1 MITSGQVTVGT
12 ATPVQID
19 GNSVQWTRLTVH
31 NNDNTKVM
39 YLGGSAVSTTNGLQ
53 LLKEETVQID
63 LAPGESLYAIS
74 ANGAHVISFLRQ
86 TLV

>member
-1 MITSGQVTVGT
+1 MISSGQVTVGT
-12 ATPVQID
+12 GVPVQID

-39 YLGGSAVSTTNGLQ
+39 YLGGSNVSTTNGLQ
-53 LLKEETVQID
+53 LLKEETIQLE
-63 LAPGESLYAIS
+63 LAPGESLYAVS
-74 ANGAHVISFLRQ
+74 ASGAHVISWLRQ

>member
-1 MITSGQVTVGT
+1 MISSGQVTVGT
-12 ATPVQID
+12 AESVQID

-39 YLGGSAVSTTNGLQ
+39 YLGGSSVSTTNGLQ
-53 LLKEETVQID
+53 LLKEETVQVD

-74 ANGAHVISFLRQ
+74 ASGSHVISFLRQ

>member
-1 MITSGQVTVGT
+1 MITSGQTTVGT
-12 ATPVQID
+12 AAPAQID

-39 YLGGSAVSTTNGLQ
+39 YLGGSAVTTTTGLQ
-53 LLKEETVQID
+53 LLKEETIQVD

-74 ANGAHVISFLRQ
+74 SAGDHVISWLRQ

>member
-19 GNSVQWTRLTVH
+19 GNSVQWTRLTIH
-31 NNDNTKVM
+31 NNDNTKVLF
-39 YLGGSAVSTTNGLQ
+39 LGGANVTTTNGLQ
-53 LLKEETVQID
+53 LLKEETIQID
-63 LAPGESLYAIS
+63 LAPNGSLYAIS
-74 ANGAHVISFLRQ
+74 AAGAHVISFLRQ

>member
-12 ATPVQID
+12 GVPSQID

-39 YLGGSAVSTTNGLQ
+39 YLGGPDVSTTKGLK
-53 LLKEETVQID
+53 LLKEETIQLE
-63 LAPGESLYAIS
+63 LAPGESLYAVS
-74 ANGAHVISFLRQ
+74 ASGSHVLSWLRQ

>member
-1 MITSGQVTVGT
+1 MISSGQVTVGT
-12 ATPVQID
+12 ADPVQID

-39 YLGGSAVSTTNGLQ
+39 YLGGSAVSTTNGLK

-74 ANGAHVISFLRQ
+74 DNGSHVISFLRQ